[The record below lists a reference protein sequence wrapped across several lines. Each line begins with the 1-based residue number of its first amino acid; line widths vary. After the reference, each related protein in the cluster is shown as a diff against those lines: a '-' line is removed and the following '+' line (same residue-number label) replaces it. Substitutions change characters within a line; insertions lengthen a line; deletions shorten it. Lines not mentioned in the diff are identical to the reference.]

1 MKLYTIFVAFF
12 MALSLVAKGEEPTHL
27 IVSIKG
33 GTQIAYA
40 LAKEPQVTFEE
51 GNLVLKSSEASVT
64 HALSSIEQITYGA
77 DVTSSAKGLSSYD
90 VSLQVKGD
98 KLLIYN
104 EHNDYDVVIYDSA
117 ASEVYSRRYK
127 AAELAVIPI
136 SSYRTG
142 VYIVVINGTTHKI
155 AIR

>member
-12 MALSLVAKGEEPTHL
+12 LALSFIAKGEEPTHL
-27 IVSIKG
+27 IVSIKD

-40 LAKEPQVTFEE
+40 LAEEPQVTFEE
-51 GNLVLKSSEASVT
+51 GNLVLKSSEASIT
-64 HALSSIEQITYGA
+64 HELSSIEQITYGA
-77 DVTSSAKGLSSYD
+77 DATSSTKELYSDTAC
-90 VSLQVKGD
+90 LQVKGN

-104 EHNDYDVVIYDSA
+104 EHNDYDVLIYDSA
-117 ASEVYSRRYK
+117 ASEVYSRKYK